1 MDLLERHIFYR
12 CLGGCG
18 DLAAAKLLVIFIVLI
33 FAAVVVTTDS
43 DFPLYRIHRNV
54 RIPLAL
60 PEDRG
65 EDYRDRRST
74 HVICLTSAP
83 EARGPMSVIPPT
95 TGGRRSTLCVSRFT

>member
-1 MDLLERHIFYR
+1 MNISVLSNFKISLPWHSSADQLLNSPAVYSAVDLLERRIFYR
-12 CLGGCG
+12 CLRGCR

-43 DFPLYRIHRNV
+43 DFPSYRIHRNV

-65 EDYRDRRST
+65 WG
-74 HVICLTSAP
+74 L
-83 EARGPMSVIPPT
+83 
-95 TGGRRSTLCVSRFT
+95 SR